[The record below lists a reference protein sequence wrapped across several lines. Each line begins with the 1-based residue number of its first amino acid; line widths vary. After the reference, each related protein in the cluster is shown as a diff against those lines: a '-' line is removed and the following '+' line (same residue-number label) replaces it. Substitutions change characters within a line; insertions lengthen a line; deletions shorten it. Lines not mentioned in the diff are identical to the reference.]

1 MATQLDLQEQEQLD
15 ALKAFWKQQ
24 GSLITWTVV
33 LVLGALAAWNGWQ
46 YWQGSQASR
55 AADMFEQLD
64 KAAGAGNAEL
74 AGRIFDELR
83 SRYPRTAWAEQGAL
97 TVSQVELARG
107 RSDAAR
113 AALGWLGEHAVEPE
127 MRTVARLRL
136 AAVQADAGQY
146 AEVLKTLDGA
156 DAPTFA
162 ALVEDRRGDA
172 LLALGRKDAARTAY
186 QAAYQAMDERQ
197 LYRRLVEAK
206 LMALGAAP
214 AASGAAPAVA
224 ATGSAA
230 TGAGPAGSSAPTASA
245 GSGARP

>member
-33 LVLGALAAWNGWQ
+33 LVLGGLAAWNGWQ

-74 AGRIFDELR
+74 AGRIFGELR
-83 SRYPRTAWAEQGAL
+83 DRYPRTAWAEQGAL

-107 RSDAAR
+107 RTDAAK
-113 AALGWLGEHAVEPE
+113 AALGWLSEHAIEGE

-156 DAPTFA
+156 NAPTFA
-162 ALVEDRRGDA
+162 ALVDDRRGDA
-172 LLALGRKDAARTAY
+172 LLALGRTDAARAAY
-186 QAAYQAMDERQ
+186 QAAYKAMDERQ
-197 LYRRLVEAK
+197 IYRRLVEAK

-214 AASGAAPAVA
+214 VA
-224 ATGSAA
+224 ATGPAASAVTAAPSTAGASAA
-230 TGAGPAGSSAPTASA
+230 AA